1 MDHPGSHR
9 DSVLLTDVLAKSNLV
24 QGAQGSHGH
33 GQVDTLSRDV
43 LQGPDVYELNRIFT
57 KPNQI
62 SPTLAKPPIMGVAE
76 STQHFSERRKEA
88 ELATLLMIFIVVI
101 HRM

>member
-1 MDHPGSHR
+1 MS
-9 DSVLLTDVLAKSNLV
+9 DVFQMVPVRPELAKIR
-24 QGAQGSHGH
+24 HF
-33 GQVDTLSRDV
+33 GQILKVVDNFRALFSAC
-43 LQGPDVYELNRIFT
+43 QY
-57 KPNQI
+57 I